1 MAKSKKAVAQSTVES
16 KEVEVVEVK
25 TAKSKKASAVV
36 SSNVE
41 TKVEEVNTEVV
52 TSVETITVEGL
63 GEVEVTTTVEEP
75 AVEQPSMLAT
85 MLQQEVKPLE
95 EVVEEKP
102 EVKVEKN
109 QGVGAF
115 VRKLIAE
122 GLTNTAIL
130 KIVHEQYGNTNTTY
144 ACVAWYRNKMK
155 KAGVVAKNAEATNIV
170 AEMLKEEAKQ
180 EVPPEGFAQEAT
192 DQNPGFP
199 ESEV

>member
-1 MAKSKKAVAQSTVES
+1 MAKSKKAVAQSTVEP

-25 TAKSKKASAVV
+25 TEVI
-36 SSNVE
+36 
-41 TKVEEVNTEVV
+41 EEVE
-52 TSVETITVEGL
+52 IT
-63 GEVEVTTTVEEP
+63 
-75 AVEQPSMLAT
+75 QPSMLAS

-95 EVVEEKP
+95 EVRAETEQKP

-170 AEMLKEEAKQ
+170 AEMLKTEAEEPK
-180 EVPPEGFAQEAT
+180 PEAEA
-192 DQNPGFP
+192 
-199 ESEV
+199 

>member
-1 MAKSKKAVAQSTVES
+1 MAKSKKAVA
-16 KEVEVVEVK
+16 
-25 TAKSKKASAVV
+25 AV

-41 TKVEEVNTEVV
+41 AQAEVV
-52 TSVETITVEGL
+52 EQAVVTGVETITVEGL

-75 AVEQPSMLAT
+75 AVEQPSMLAS

-95 EVVEEKP
+95 ETKAEETKP

-170 AEMLKEEAKQ
+170 AEMLKTEAEEPK
-180 EVPPEGFAQEAT
+180 PEAEA
-192 DQNPGFP
+192 
-199 ESEV
+199 

>member
-1 MAKSKKAVAQSTVES
+1 MAKSKKAVAQSTVEP

-25 TAKSKKASAVV
+25 TEVI
-36 SSNVE
+36 
-41 TKVEEVNTEVV
+41 EEVE
-52 TSVETITVEGL
+52 IT
-63 GEVEVTTTVEEP
+63 
-75 AVEQPSMLAT
+75 QPSMLAS

-95 EVVEEKP
+95 ETKAEETKP

-155 KAGVVAKNAEATNIV
+155 KAGQTAKTKSALVVVE
-170 AEMLKEEAKQ
+170 EMLKNVEAEVQTSAVEE
-180 EVPPEGFAQEAT
+180 
-192 DQNPGFP
+192 
-199 ESEV
+199 

>member
-1 MAKSKKAVAQSTVES
+1 MAKSKKAVAQSTVEP

-25 TAKSKKASAVV
+25 AEVI
-36 SSNVE
+36 
-41 TKVEEVNTEVV
+41 EEVE
-52 TSVETITVEGL
+52 IT
-63 GEVEVTTTVEEP
+63 
-75 AVEQPSMLAT
+75 QPSMLAS

-95 EVVEEKP
+95 ETKAEETKP

-155 KAGVVAKNAEATNIV
+155 KAGQTAKIKSAQSVVE
-170 AEMLKEEAKQ
+170 EMLKNVEAEVQTSAVEE
-180 EVPPEGFAQEAT
+180 
-192 DQNPGFP
+192 
-199 ESEV
+199 

>member
-1 MAKSKKAVAQSTVES
+1 MAKSKKAVAQSTVEP

-25 TAKSKKASAVV
+25 TEVI
-36 SSNVE
+36 
-41 TKVEEVNTEVV
+41 EEVE
-52 TSVETITVEGL
+52 IT
-63 GEVEVTTTVEEP
+63 
-75 AVEQPSMLAT
+75 QPSMLAS

-95 EVVEEKP
+95 ETKAEETKP

-130 KIVHEQYGNTNTTY
+130 KIVHEQYGNKQTTY

-155 KAGVVAKNAEATNIV
+155 KAGQTAKIKSAQSVVE
-170 AEMLKEEAKQ
+170 EMLKNVEAGVQTSAVEE
-180 EVPPEGFAQEAT
+180 
-192 DQNPGFP
+192 
-199 ESEV
+199 

>member
-1 MAKSKKAVAQSTVES
+1 MAKSKKAVAQSTVEP

-25 TAKSKKASAVV
+25 TEVI
-36 SSNVE
+36 
-41 TKVEEVNTEVV
+41 EEVE
-52 TSVETITVEGL
+52 IT
-63 GEVEVTTTVEEP
+63 
-75 AVEQPSMLAT
+75 QPSMLAS

-95 EVVEEKP
+95 ETKAEETKP

-155 KAGVVAKNAEATNIV
+155 KAGAVAKNTAATNIV
-170 AEMLKEEAKQ
+170 TEMLKTEAEEPK
-180 EVPPEGFAQEAT
+180 PEAEA
-192 DQNPGFP
+192 
-199 ESEV
+199 

>member
-16 KEVEVVEVK
+16 KEVEVVKTEVI
-25 TAKSKKASAVV
+25 
-36 SSNVE
+36 
-41 TKVEEVNTEVV
+41 EEVE
-52 TSVETITVEGL
+52 IT
-63 GEVEVTTTVEEP
+63 
-75 AVEQPSMLAT
+75 QPSMLAS

-95 EVVEEKP
+95 ETKAEETKP

-115 VRKLIAE
+115 VKKLIAE

-170 AEMLKEEAKQ
+170 TEMLKTEAEAPKPEAEE
-180 EVPPEGFAQEAT
+180 PEAEESKPEA
-192 DQNPGFP
+192 
-199 ESEV
+199 EA

>member
-1 MAKSKKAVAQSTVES
+1 MAKSKKAVAQSTVEP

-25 TAKSKKASAVV
+25 TEVI
-36 SSNVE
+36 
-41 TKVEEVNTEVV
+41 EEVE
-52 TSVETITVEGL
+52 IT
-63 GEVEVTTTVEEP
+63 
-75 AVEQPSMLAT
+75 QPSMLAS

-95 EVVEEKP
+95 ETKAEETKP

-155 KAGVVAKNAEATNIV
+155 KAGQTAKIKSAQSVVE
-170 AEMLKEEAKQ
+170 EMLKNVEAEVQTSAVEE
-180 EVPPEGFAQEAT
+180 
-192 DQNPGFP
+192 
-199 ESEV
+199 

>member
-1 MAKSKKAVAQSTVES
+1 MARSKKAVAQSTVES

-25 TAKSKKASAVV
+25 TEVIEE
-36 SSNVE
+36 VE
-41 TKVEEVNTEVV
+41 TT
-52 TSVETITVEGL
+52 
-63 GEVEVTTTVEEP
+63 
-75 AVEQPSMLAT
+75 QPSMLAS

-95 EVVEEKP
+95 ETKAEETKP

-155 KAGVVAKNAEATNIV
+155 KAGVAAKNTAATNIV
-170 AEMLKEEAKQ
+170 TEMLKTEAEEPK
-180 EVPPEGFAQEAT
+180 PEAEA
-192 DQNPGFP
+192 
-199 ESEV
+199 

>member
-1 MAKSKKAVAQSTVES
+1 MAKSKKAVAQSTVEP

-25 TAKSKKASAVV
+25 TEVI
-36 SSNVE
+36 
-41 TKVEEVNTEVV
+41 EEVE
-52 TSVETITVEGL
+52 IT
-63 GEVEVTTTVEEP
+63 
-75 AVEQPSMLAT
+75 QPSMLAS

-95 EVVEEKP
+95 ETKAEETKP

-155 KAGVVAKNAEATNIV
+155 RAGVAAKNTAATNIV
-170 AEMLKEEAKQ
+170 TEMLKTEAK
-180 EVPPEGFAQEAT
+180 EPKPEAEA
-192 DQNPGFP
+192 
-199 ESEV
+199 

>member
-1 MAKSKKAVAQSTVES
+1 MAKSKKAV
-16 KEVEVVEVK
+16 
-25 TAKSKKASAVV
+25 AVV

-41 TKVEEVNTEVV
+41 TKVEEVKAEGSVGADQVLADEIGMQDPTEQEIAE
-52 TSVETITVEGL
+52 SN
-63 GEVEVTTTVEEP
+63 
-75 AVEQPSMLAT
+75 QPSMLAS

-95 EVVEEKP
+95 EVKTEEVKQ
-102 EVKVEKN
+102 VKVEKN

-155 KAGVVAKNAEATNIV
+155 KAGVAAKNTAATNIV
-170 AEMLKEEAKQ
+170 TEMLKTEAEEPK
-180 EVPPEGFAQEAT
+180 PEAEA
-192 DQNPGFP
+192 
-199 ESEV
+199 

>member
-1 MAKSKKAVAQSTVES
+1 M
-16 KEVEVVEVK
+16 
-25 TAKSKKASAVV
+25 AKSKKASAVV

-41 TKVEEVNTEVV
+41 TKVEEVVVTTEVAGEQV
-52 TSVETITVEGL
+52 GEEVVVDLNTTEAEVVEIT
-63 GEVEVTTTVEEP
+63 
-75 AVEQPSMLAT
+75 QPSMLAS

-95 EVVEEKP
+95 ETKAEETKP

-155 KAGVVAKNAEATNIV
+155 KAGVAAKNTAATNIV
-170 AEMLKEEAKQ
+170 TEMLKTEAEEPK
-180 EVPPEGFAQEAT
+180 PEAEA
-192 DQNPGFP
+192 
-199 ESEV
+199 

>member
-25 TAKSKKASAVV
+25 TEVI
-36 SSNVE
+36 
-41 TKVEEVNTEVV
+41 EEVE
-52 TSVETITVEGL
+52 IT
-63 GEVEVTTTVEEP
+63 
-75 AVEQPSMLAT
+75 QPSMLAS

-95 EVVEEKP
+95 ETKAEETKP

-115 VRKLIAE
+115 VKKLIAE

-155 KAGVVAKNAEATNIV
+155 KAGQTAKTKSALVVVE
-170 AEMLKEEAKQ
+170 EMLKNVEAEVQTSAVEE
-180 EVPPEGFAQEAT
+180 
-192 DQNPGFP
+192 
-199 ESEV
+199 

>member
-25 TAKSKKASAVV
+25 TEVI
-36 SSNVE
+36 
-41 TKVEEVNTEVV
+41 EEVE
-52 TSVETITVEGL
+52 IT
-63 GEVEVTTTVEEP
+63 
-75 AVEQPSMLAT
+75 QPSMLAS

-95 EVVEEKP
+95 ETKAEETKP

-155 KAGVVAKNAEATNIV
+155 KAGVVAKNMIATNIV
-170 AEMLKEEAKQ
+170 TEMLKTEE
-180 EVPPEGFAQEAT
+180 PEAEESKPEA
-192 DQNPGFP
+192 
-199 ESEV
+199 EA

>member
-1 MAKSKKAVAQSTVES
+1 M
-16 KEVEVVEVK
+16 
-25 TAKSKKASAVV
+25 AKSKKASAVV

-41 TKVEEVNTEVV
+41 TKVEEVVVTTEVAGEQV
-52 TSVETITVEGL
+52 GEEVVVDLNTTEAEVVET
-63 GEVEVTTTVEEP
+63 
-75 AVEQPSMLAT
+75 AKPSMLAS
-85 MLQQEVKPLE
+85 MLQQEIKPLE
-95 EVVEEKP
+95 EVKEENKAE
-102 EVKVEKN
+102 EVKAKVEKN

-170 AEMLKEEAKQ
+170 AEMLKTEAEEPK
-180 EVPPEGFAQEAT
+180 PEAEA
-192 DQNPGFP
+192 
-199 ESEV
+199 

>member
-1 MAKSKKAVAQSTVES
+1 M
-16 KEVEVVEVK
+16 
-25 TAKSKKASAVV
+25 AKSKKASAVV

-41 TKVEEVNTEVV
+41 TKVEEVVVTTEVAGEQV
-52 TSVETITVEGL
+52 GEEVVVDLNTTEAEVVET
-63 GEVEVTTTVEEP
+63 
-75 AVEQPSMLAT
+75 AKPSMLAS

-95 EVVEEKP
+95 ETKAEETKP

-155 KAGVVAKNAEATNIV
+155 KAGVAAKNTAATNIV
-170 AEMLKEEAKQ
+170 AEMLKTEAEEPK
-180 EVPPEGFAQEAT
+180 PEAEA
-192 DQNPGFP
+192 
-199 ESEV
+199 

>member
-1 MAKSKKAVAQSTVES
+1 MAKSKKAVAQSTVEP

-25 TAKSKKASAVV
+25 TEVI
-36 SSNVE
+36 
-41 TKVEEVNTEVV
+41 EEVE
-52 TSVETITVEGL
+52 IT
-63 GEVEVTTTVEEP
+63 
-75 AVEQPSMLAT
+75 QPSMLAS

-95 EVVEEKP
+95 ETKAEEAKP

-155 KAGVVAKNAEATNIV
+155 KAGVAAKNTAATNIV
-170 AEMLKEEAKQ
+170 AEMLKTEAEEPK
-180 EVPPEGFAQEAT
+180 PEAEA
-192 DQNPGFP
+192 
-199 ESEV
+199 

>member
-1 MAKSKKAVAQSTVES
+1 MAKSKKAV
-16 KEVEVVEVK
+16 
-25 TAKSKKASAVV
+25 AVV

-52 TSVETITVEGL
+52 S
-63 GEVEVTTTVEEP
+63 EVVTEEA
-75 AVEQPSMLAT
+75 AVEQPSMLAS

-95 EVVEEKP
+95 ETKAEETKP

-130 KIVHEQYGNTNTTY
+130 KIVHEQYGNANTTY

-170 AEMLKEEAKQ
+170 TEMLKA
-180 EVPPEGFAQEAT
+180 EVPPEGFAQQAVNASSEA
-192 DQNPGFP
+192 
-199 ESEV
+199 EA

>member
-1 MAKSKKAVAQSTVES
+1 MAKSKKAVAQSTVEP

-25 TAKSKKASAVV
+25 TEVIEE
-36 SSNVE
+36 VE
-41 TKVEEVNTEVV
+41 TT
-52 TSVETITVEGL
+52 
-63 GEVEVTTTVEEP
+63 
-75 AVEQPSMLAT
+75 QPSMLAS

-95 EVVEEKP
+95 ETKAEETKP

-130 KIVHEQYGNTNTTY
+130 KIVHEQYDNTNTTY

-155 KAGVVAKNAEATNIV
+155 KAGVAAKNTAATNIV
-170 AEMLKEEAKQ
+170 AEMLKTEAEEPK
-180 EVPPEGFAQEAT
+180 PEAEA
-192 DQNPGFP
+192 
-199 ESEV
+199 

>member
-1 MAKSKKAVAQSTVES
+1 M
-16 KEVEVVEVK
+16 
-25 TAKSKKASAVV
+25 AKSKKASAVV

-41 TKVEEVNTEVV
+41 TKVEEVVVTTEIAGEQVGEEVV
-52 TSVETITVEGL
+52 VDLNTTEAEVVEIT
-63 GEVEVTTTVEEP
+63 
-75 AVEQPSMLAT
+75 QPSMLAS

-95 EVVEEKP
+95 ETKAEETKP

-155 KAGVVAKNAEATNIV
+155 KAGVVAKNVAATNIV
-170 AEMLKEEAKQ
+170 AEMLKTEAEEPK
-180 EVPPEGFAQEAT
+180 PEAEA
-192 DQNPGFP
+192 
-199 ESEV
+199 

>member
-25 TAKSKKASAVV
+25 
-36 SSNVE
+36 
-41 TKVEEVNTEVV
+41 TEVV

-75 AVEQPSMLAT
+75 AVEQPSMLAS

-95 EVVEEKP
+95 EVRAETAQKP

-170 AEMLKEEAKQ
+170 AEMLKTEAEEPK
-180 EVPPEGFAQEAT
+180 PEAEA
-192 DQNPGFP
+192 
-199 ESEV
+199 

>member
-1 MAKSKKAVAQSTVES
+1 MAKSKKAVAQSTVEP

-25 TAKSKKASAVV
+25 TEVIEE
-36 SSNVE
+36 VE
-41 TKVEEVNTEVV
+41 TT
-52 TSVETITVEGL
+52 
-63 GEVEVTTTVEEP
+63 
-75 AVEQPSMLAT
+75 QPSMLAS

-95 EVVEEKP
+95 ETKAEETKP

-155 KAGVVAKNAEATNIV
+155 KAGVAAKNTAATNIV
-170 AEMLKEEAKQ
+170 TEMLKTEAEEPK
-180 EVPPEGFAQEAT
+180 PEAEA
-192 DQNPGFP
+192 
-199 ESEV
+199 

>member
-1 MAKSKKAVAQSTVES
+1 MAKSKKAVAQSTVEP

-25 TAKSKKASAVV
+25 T
-36 SSNVE
+36 
-41 TKVEEVNTEVV
+41 EVV
-52 TSVETITVEGL
+52 TGVETITVDGL
-63 GEVEVTTTVEEP
+63 GEVEVTTTVEIEEP
-75 AVEQPSMLAT
+75 AVEQPSMLAS

-95 EVVEEKP
+95 EVRAETEQKP
-102 EVKVEKN
+102 VVKVEKN

-170 AEMLKEEAKQ
+170 AERLKNVEAEVQTSTVEE
-180 EVPPEGFAQEAT
+180 
-192 DQNPGFP
+192 
-199 ESEV
+199 

>member
-1 MAKSKKAVAQSTVES
+1 MAKSKKAV
-16 KEVEVVEVK
+16 
-25 TAKSKKASAVV
+25 AVV

-52 TSVETITVEGL
+52 S
-63 GEVEVTTTVEEP
+63 EVVTEEA
-75 AVEQPSMLAT
+75 AVEQPSMLAS

-95 EVVEEKP
+95 EIKAEETKP

-155 KAGVVAKNAEATNIV
+155 KAGVAAKTKSALGVVE
-170 AEMLKEEAKQ
+170 EMLKNVEAEVQTPTVEE
-180 EVPPEGFAQEAT
+180 
-192 DQNPGFP
+192 
-199 ESEV
+199 

>member
-25 TAKSKKASAVV
+25 TEVI
-36 SSNVE
+36 
-41 TKVEEVNTEVV
+41 EEVE
-52 TSVETITVEGL
+52 IT
-63 GEVEVTTTVEEP
+63 
-75 AVEQPSMLAT
+75 QPSMLAS

-95 EVVEEKP
+95 ETKAEETKP

-155 KAGVVAKNAEATNIV
+155 KAGVVAKNVEATNIV
-170 AEMLKEEAKQ
+170 AEMLKTEAEEPK
-180 EVPPEGFAQEAT
+180 PEAEA
-192 DQNPGFP
+192 
-199 ESEV
+199 

>member
-1 MAKSKKAVAQSTVES
+1 M
-16 KEVEVVEVK
+16 
-25 TAKSKKASAVV
+25 AKSKKASAVV

-41 TKVEEVNTEVV
+41 TKVEEVVVTTEVAGEQV
-52 TSVETITVEGL
+52 GEEVVVDLNTTEAEVVET
-63 GEVEVTTTVEEP
+63 
-75 AVEQPSMLAT
+75 AKPSMLAS

-95 EVVEEKP
+95 EVKEETKP

-155 KAGVVAKNAEATNIV
+155 KAGQTAKIKSAQSVVE
-170 AEMLKEEAKQ
+170 EMLKNVEAEVQTSAVEE
-180 EVPPEGFAQEAT
+180 
-192 DQNPGFP
+192 
-199 ESEV
+199 

>member
-1 MAKSKKAVAQSTVES
+1 MAKSKKAV
-16 KEVEVVEVK
+16 
-25 TAKSKKASAVV
+25 AVV

-41 TKVEEVNTEVV
+41 TKVEEVKAEGSVGADQVLADEIGMQDPTEQEIAE
-52 TSVETITVEGL
+52 SN
-63 GEVEVTTTVEEP
+63 
-75 AVEQPSMLAT
+75 QPSMLAS

-95 EVVEEKP
+95 ETKAEETKADP
-102 EVKVEKN
+102 KVEKN

-170 AEMLKEEAKQ
+170 TEMLKEEAKQ
-180 EVPPEGFAQEAT
+180 EAEA
-192 DQNPGFP
+192 
-199 ESEV
+199 

>member
-1 MAKSKKAVAQSTVES
+1 M
-16 KEVEVVEVK
+16 
-25 TAKSKKASAVV
+25 AKSKKASAVV

-41 TKVEEVNTEVV
+41 TKVEEVVETKVEEVV
-52 TSVETITVEGL
+52 ETKVE
-63 GEVEVTTTVEEP
+63 EVEEV
-75 AVEQPSMLAT
+75 AVEQPSLLAS

-95 EVVEEKP
+95 ETKAEETKP

-155 KAGVVAKNAEATNIV
+155 KAGVVAKNVAATDIV
-170 AEMLKEEAKQ
+170 TEMLKTEE
-180 EVPPEGFAQEAT
+180 PEPEESKPEA
-192 DQNPGFP
+192 
-199 ESEV
+199 EA

>member
-1 MAKSKKAVAQSTVES
+1 MAKSKKAVAQSTVEP

-25 TAKSKKASAVV
+25 TEVI
-36 SSNVE
+36 
-41 TKVEEVNTEVV
+41 EEVE
-52 TSVETITVEGL
+52 IT
-63 GEVEVTTTVEEP
+63 
-75 AVEQPSMLAT
+75 QPSMLAS

-95 EVVEEKP
+95 ETKAEETKP

-170 AEMLKEEAKQ
+170 TEMLKTEAEEPK
-180 EVPPEGFAQEAT
+180 PEAEA
-192 DQNPGFP
+192 
-199 ESEV
+199 

>member
-1 MAKSKKAVAQSTVES
+1 MAKSKKAVAQSTVEP
-16 KEVEVVEVK
+16 KEVEVVETKEVEQ
-25 TAKSKKASAVV
+25 VEV
-36 SSNVE
+36 VE
-41 TKVEEVNTEVV
+41 T
-52 TSVETITVEGL
+52 
-63 GEVEVTTTVEEP
+63 
-75 AVEQPSMLAT
+75 AQPSMLAS

-95 EVVEEKP
+95 EVKAEETKP

-155 KAGVVAKNAEATNIV
+155 KAGVAANNTAATNIV
-170 AEMLKEEAKQ
+170 TEMLKEEAKQ
-180 EVPPEGFAQEAT
+180 EAEA
-192 DQNPGFP
+192 
-199 ESEV
+199 

>member
-1 MAKSKKAVAQSTVES
+1 MAKSKKAV
-16 KEVEVVEVK
+16 
-25 TAKSKKASAVV
+25 AVV

-41 TKVEEVNTEVV
+41 TKVEEVVETKVEEVVETKVEEVV
-52 TSVETITVEGL
+52 TE
-63 GEVEVTTTVEEP
+63 EVVT
-75 AVEQPSMLAT
+75 EQPSMLAS

-95 EVVEEKP
+95 ETRAEETKP

-155 KAGVVAKNAEATNIV
+155 KAGVAAKNTAATNIV
-170 AEMLKEEAKQ
+170 TKMLKEEAKQ